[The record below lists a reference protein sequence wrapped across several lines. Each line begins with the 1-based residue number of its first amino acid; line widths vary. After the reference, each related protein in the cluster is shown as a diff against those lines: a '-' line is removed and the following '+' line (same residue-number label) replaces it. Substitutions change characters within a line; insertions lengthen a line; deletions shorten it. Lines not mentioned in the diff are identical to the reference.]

1 MDEVLLEDLKNHLNI
16 TWSDQ
21 ATDQRVWALG
31 ENGMAYLDLKRGAPA
46 DYHVPGLPRSLLMDY
61 VRYARD
67 EALDVFENNYQ
78 PLINAMRNESRV
90 IQRVE
95 SSQPAQP

>member
-1 MDEVLLEDLKNHLNI
+1 MDETLLEDLKNYLNI
-16 TWSDQ
+16 TWTDQ
-21 ATDQRVWALG
+21 ATDLRVRALA

-67 EALDVFENNYQ
+67 EALDVFEYNYQ
-78 PLINAMRNESRV
+78 SLINAMRNESRV
-90 IQRVE
+90 MQRVE
-95 SSQPAQP
+95 SSQPPQP